1 MIIHLFQRNYVHF
14 QEPQCKFRILPFLRR
29 ILLLQ
34 NINLCSVLPLY
45 SLRMINNK
53 NSGTVSIYT
62 VDSKTSS
69 SSLEFRCPTIEKACK
84 CQHIT
89 VHTVTLSSP
98 STIISCVEKVPQGET
113 SSNITVADSE
123 HGHPKSYDE
132 STTSTV
138 LRDVHIPT
146 RLMEDF
152 LELSKDNTDKDLE
165 TCGILGASLEEGVFY
180 VTTLIIPK
188 QESTS
193 SSCQAINEEEVFA
206 IQNEQSLFP
215 VGWIHTHPSQTCF
228 LSSVDVHTQYSY
240 QVMVPEAF
248 AIVMAPTDTS
258 RSYGIFR
265 LSDPGGMSVLKECQ
279 ETGFHPHKDLADGS
293 TIYEDCSS
301 VYKNSN
307 LRFEIF
313 DLR

>member
-138 LRDVHIPT
+138 LRDVHIVRT
-146 RLMEDF
+146 
-152 LELSKDNTDKDLE
+152 LELNAFIYLF
-165 TCGILGASLEEGVFY
+165 IF
-180 VTTLIIPK
+180 I
-188 QESTS
+188 
-193 SSCQAINEEEVFA
+193 
-206 IQNEQSLFP
+206 SLF
-215 VGWIHTHPSQTCF
+215 CF
-228 LSSVDVHTQYSY
+228 LLILCYLYFVVTPYLCRIISLSLMLLSLPETISSFSVFNF
-240 QVMVPEAF
+240 PELLQAHAF
-248 AIVMAPTDTS
+248 SMIMSALGIMWLIGDYYICVS
-258 RSYGIFR
+258 RQG
-265 LSDPGGMSVLKECQ
+265 
-279 ETGFHPHKDLADGS
+279 
-293 TIYEDCSS
+293 
-301 VYKNSN
+301 
-307 LRFEIF
+307 
-313 DLR
+313 